1 MVPRSQGRI
10 PQKKYPTPII
20 PLMFKREEEAE
31 RGTFEEKGESGHQAK
46 KSKEVVGEGEQKTPM
61 EVEKEDEVEEMELGE
76 LDLDAIEA
84 ECRKT

>member
-20 PLMFKREEEAE
+20 PLMFKKEEEAE

-46 KSKEVVGEGEQKTPM
+46 KSKEVVGEGE
-61 EVEKEDEVEEMELGE
+61 
-76 LDLDAIEA
+76 
-84 ECRKT
+84 